1 MDQKPTMKQSR
12 KVKIAPES
20 AVKVITQR
28 VTDDLAVV
36 IIDDKLMT
44 DEHIQML
51 QNAVKELIKEE
62 TRNVVID
69 LSRVKRINS
78 SGLGSLITVYSL
90 IHAAEGTLKIGG
102 INEFVRNVMNITKLN
117 DVFEVFPTQ
126 EDAIKSYKA

>member
-1 MDQKPTMKQSR
+1 MDQKHAMKQSR

-20 AVKVITQR
+20 AVRVITQR
-28 VTDDLAVV
+28 VTDQLAVV

-62 TRNVVID
+62 CKDVVID

-78 SGLGSLITVYSL
+78 SGLGSLITIYSL
-90 IHAAEGTLKIGG
+90 ISSVEGTLKIGG
-102 INEFVRNVMNITKLN
+102 MNEFVKNVMNITKLN
-117 DVFEVFPTQ
+117 DIFEIFPTQ
-126 EDAIKSYKA
+126 EDAIKSYKI